1 MFIAWITGDWR
12 NLQNKRIKRTSR
24 FERQNKTSRV
34 KQSQK
39 EEKVHHKRRK
49 EWSFEINYNLTFSLT
64 FFLSQCIKHENKHK
78 EREGVR
84 QICIWKHLKKVIIK
98 KSERVKKVKDIKVLI
113 NYTCFFFFFFSRF
126 LLLHFILFPRQM
138 TICSQ
143 PKEGYSS
150 LLQQTVI
157 ERYVVLSSCLFNIT
171 GHIR

>member
-64 FFLSQCIKHENKHK
+64 FFLSQCIRHENKHK
-78 EREGVR
+78 KRERES
-84 QICIWKHLKKVIIK
+84 QTDLHLKTSSQ
-98 KSERVKKVKDIKVLI
+98 KSHHKEERGVKKVKDIKLLI
-113 NYTCFFFFFFSRF
+113 NYTCFFFFSRF

-157 ERYVVLSSCLFNIT
+157 ERYVVLSSCLLNIT
-171 GHIR
+171 GHIQ